1 MTEEFLKGQNPAAV
15 RFRAGQTHGSAHT
28 HRESNECI
36 NEKIYT
42 TTFVLFALLE
52 SPISEDKVRLLEVGP
67 EEAGPSCSS

>member
-1 MTEEFLKGQNPAAV
+1 MV
-15 RFRAGQTHGSAHT
+15 AHT
-28 HRESNECI
+28 QSNECI